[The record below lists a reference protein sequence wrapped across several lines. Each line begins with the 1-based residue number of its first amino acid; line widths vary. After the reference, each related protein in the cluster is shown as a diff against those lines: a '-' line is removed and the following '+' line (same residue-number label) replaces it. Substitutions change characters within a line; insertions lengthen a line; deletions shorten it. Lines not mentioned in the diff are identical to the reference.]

1 MAHSRWLTTANR
13 ILRLYVST
21 NNPSEGLK
29 LLARFVIKVCAP
41 SWFEIKQNPKATYG
55 ARHLHQMI
63 KKCAFLPP
71 EYKSLVFDVIQR
83 NAYFAHCENV
93 LLSMLED
100 QRAHIRE
107 LALRKILKARK
118 LQSSDAIRQFNIPTL
133 NFQAEEY
140 YNIISWEMPLEP
152 AATLKLS
159 DQEIKTLIATNK
171 ELDAVRL
178 PCHTQAVER
187 HIKLV
192 TEASVAVCS
201 EEARDG
207 FIRARQKSRQAI
219 PTFETKKEFFN
230 SNI

>member
-1 MAHSRWLTTANR
+1 MPSPQVNFLHHIANRSPGKMAHSRWLTTANR
-13 ILRLYVST
+13 ILQLYVST

-29 LLARFVIKVCAP
+29 LLAQFVIKVYAP

-107 LALRKILKARK
+107 LALRRILKARK
-118 LQSSDAIRQFNIPTL
+118 LQSSYAIRQFNIPTL

-140 YNIISWEMPLEP
+140 YNLIS
-152 AATLKLS
+152 
-159 DQEIKTLIATNK
+159 
-171 ELDAVRL
+171 
-178 PCHTQAVER
+178 
-187 HIKLV
+187 
-192 TEASVAVCS
+192 
-201 EEARDG
+201 
-207 FIRARQKSRQAI
+207 
-219 PTFETKKEFFN
+219 
-230 SNI
+230 

>member
-1 MAHSRWLTTANR
+1 
-13 ILRLYVST
+13 
-21 NNPSEGLK
+21 
-29 LLARFVIKVCAP
+29 
-41 SWFEIKQNPKATYG
+41 
-55 ARHLHQMI
+55 
-63 KKCAFLPP
+63 
-71 EYKSLVFDVIQR
+71 
-83 NAYFAHCENV
+83 
-93 LLSMLED
+93 MLED

-107 LALRKILKARK
+107 LALRRILKARK

-140 YNIISWEMPLEP
+140 YNLISWEMPLEP

-171 ELDAVRL
+171 ELDAV
-178 PCHTQAVER
+178 
-187 HIKLV
+187 IKLV